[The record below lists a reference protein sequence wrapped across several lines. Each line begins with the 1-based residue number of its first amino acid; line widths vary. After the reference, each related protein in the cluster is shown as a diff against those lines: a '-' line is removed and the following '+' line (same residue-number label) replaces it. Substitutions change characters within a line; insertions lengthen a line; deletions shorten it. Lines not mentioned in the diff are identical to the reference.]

1 MSCNYVVHGITN
13 LLDNERNRMKFNKE
27 DQRYLAERKQ
37 LSQQSGPREIWSVV
51 DHWPLYV
58 GVRNL
63 ARYIAISDLLRSTM
77 QVPGHIAE
85 FGSWRGANLMF
96 MTKLLKI
103 SDPLSNKVVHCFD
116 SFEGLS
122 TFTAEDGAA
131 ETMHGAY
138 KGTLEELTDYM
149 RLYGLED
156 DIVIHKGLIQ
166 DTLPAA
172 LQEDAG
178 LSFSFVY
185 CDTDLFEPT
194 KLILESL
201 HDRLSKGGLFVIDEW
216 NFEQWPGET
225 VAVRDFL
232 KEYDSCYEVL
242 HVPHT
247 SQPSLALRKIA
258 Y

>member
-1 MSCNYVVHGITN
+1 
-13 LLDNERNRMKFNKE
+13 MKFRKE
-27 DQRYLAERKQ
+27 DERYLSQRKQ
-37 LSQQSGPREIWSVV
+37 ISQASGPRELWSIA

-58 GVRNL
+58 GIRNL
-63 ARYIAISDLLRSTM
+63 ARYIAISDLLRSTLG
-77 QVPGHIAE
+77 VPGHIAE

-103 SDPLSNKVVHCFD
+103 HDPLSNKVVHCFD

-122 TFTAEDGAA
+122 TFTPEDGSA
-131 ETMHGAY
+131 EVMHGAY
-138 KGTLEELTDYM
+138 KGTLEELQEYM
-149 RLYGLED
+149 ELYDLED

-172 LQEDAG
+172 LQADSG

-194 KLILESL
+194 KLILELL
-201 HDRLSKGGLFVIDEW
+201 HERLSKGGIFVMDEW

-225 VAVRDFL
+225 IAVRNFL
-232 KEYDSCYEVL
+232 QEYDRCYETV
-242 HVPHT
+242 HVSRT
-247 SQPSLALRKIA
+247 TQPSLVLRKIA